1 MDFIE
6 LLISPLLGMALF
18 TSIAL
23 ADAPHELTLREAL
36 DFAQNYS
43 SELKAADTRVTEA
56 KSSVAVARS
65 YYYPTLEAQATDSSG
80 FPGSTSYLAVGG
92 LMGSPYRSGLGAGV
106 VFTETLYDFG
116 RTSNHVQSLEHQLE
130 SQKQDTEIS
139 RYRLNQEVI
148 QAYFSC
154 TLNRSQKTIWTRLQN
169 NADVVER
176 EVDRFVQTGQRSV
189 VDHYLAET
197 QKQEARTA
205 AADYETRE
213 AQSEKRLAV
222 LMGVYGELKCPELPT
237 AEDFGLLAPPAV
249 NPLIS
254 RAQADLKAA
263 QSQLS
268 GARSEHLPTLVGMG
282 SVGYLEDQRLVDHS
296 NYSLGIGLSIPIF
309 EGFRI
314 EENVNRTAAQVSE
327 KDFSLQASQQL
338 LDNLNQQY
346 DETIVSTR
354 TRLSYLGPELKLAN
368 DAFNLA
374 KKRYFSFQGDLLDV
388 RAALANL
395 TRVLLDENSTRARY
409 LESKEL
415 KEILNGAK

>member
-1 MDFIE
+1 
-6 LLISPLLGMALF
+6 
-18 TSIAL
+18 
-23 ADAPHELTLREAL
+23 
-36 DFAQNYS
+36 
-43 SELKAADTRVTEA
+43 
-56 KSSVAVARS
+56 
-65 YYYPTLEAQATDSSG
+65 
-80 FPGSTSYLAVGG
+80 
-92 LMGSPYRSGLGAGV
+92 MGSPYRSGLGAGV

-116 RTSNHVQSLEHQLE
+116 RTSNRVQSFEHQLE
-130 SQKQDTEIS
+130 SQKQDTEIT
-139 RYRLNQEVI
+139 RYQLNREVI

-154 TLNRSQKTIWTRLQN
+154 ALDRSQKTIWTRLQN
-169 NADVVER
+169 DADVVER
-176 EVDRFVQTGQRSV
+176 EVDRFVKTGQRSV

-213 AQSEKRLAV
+213 TQAEKRLAV
-222 LMGVYGELKCPELPT
+222 LMGVGVEGGELKCPELPT
-237 AEDFGLLAPPAV
+237 AENFGLLAPPPV

-263 QSQLS
+263 QSQL
-268 GARSEHLPTLVGMG
+268 
-282 SVGYLEDQRLVDHS
+282 
-296 NYSLGIGLSIPIF
+296 IGLSIPIF

-314 EENVNRTAAQVSE
+314 EENVNRAAAQVSE

-346 DETIVSTR
+346 DETILSTR
-354 TRLSYLGPELKLAN
+354 TRLSYLGPELKLAEA
-368 DAFNLA
+368 AFDLA

-415 KEILNGAK
+415 KEVLNGAK